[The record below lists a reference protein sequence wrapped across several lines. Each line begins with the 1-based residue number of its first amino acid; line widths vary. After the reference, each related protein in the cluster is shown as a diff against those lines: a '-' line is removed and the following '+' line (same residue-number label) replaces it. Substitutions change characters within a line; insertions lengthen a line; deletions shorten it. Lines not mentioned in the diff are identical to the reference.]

1 MKKGEIYKGI
11 VDAIDFPNKGILW
24 IDGEKVIVKNV
35 LPGQEIRFAVN
46 KKPKKIDVAAAA
58 ATFGGGGHT
67 LAAGCVVSGKYEDV
81 VDKLLKA
88 VTDGMPV

>member
-46 KKPKKIDVAAAA
+46 KKQKGRIEGRLLEA
-58 ATFGGGGHT
+58 GSST
-67 LAAGCVVSGKYEDV
+67 LLIFCIRLSSCEYGADALRIYPGFYV
-81 VDKLLKA
+81 LL
-88 VTDGMPV
+88 PL

>member
-1 MKKGEIYKGI
+1 MKKGENYKGI

-46 KKPKKIDVAAAA
+46 KKQKGRIEGRLLEVLKKSPLEKTEGVCPH
-58 ATFGGGGHT
+58 F
-67 LAAGCVVSGKYEDV
+67 
-81 VDKLLKA
+81 
-88 VTDGMPV
+88 